1 MPTPPPRLTSP
12 AALAAAAVLAGVGL
26 QAVLPGAALYL
37 AGAGLLAA
45 VAVAVFRPRPPAP
58 APTPL
63 RLLESAVVHARDA
76 LVILEPHP
84 RPGRGRAVVYAN
96 EAFCRLT
103 GYSRDEVLGRSLHF
117 LRGPESD
124 PQTLDAIRAALDE
137 QRSLRVELRNYRKDG
152 TEFWVDL
159 NLVPIPDPAGGPS
172 YWAIIQRDVTDR
184 KAAEAAVRSA
194 NQLLRSIIDAFPGII
209 NAKDAAGRYLVMNRF
224 QADLLGVPPEEAVGK
239 TPADFLG
246 PGYAEAAEA
255 RDREVLAAGRA
266 VQFEEVYPP
275 GPGGRPLVTTKAPLG
290 PETGAAGVVCV
301 SSDVSALKAAQD
313 ALRRSEA
320 LFRGIFE
327 GTSAGVTLTDPSGRF
342 VACNP
347 AFAALVGRSIDEV
360 LTLTPADL
368 THPDDWAVQEPLYD
382 EARAGIRDRHRIHKR
397 YFRPDGSV
405 VWVELSYAAVR
416 GPGGEYEYGLGVSVD
431 VTDRKRLEE
440 HLLQSHKLE
449 AVGQMAGGVAHDFNN
464 ILTAILGKL
473 ALIDLPAGDPNR
485 PHLAA
490 VEQAA
495 ARAAD
500 LTGKLLGYARKNQ
513 LVSAPVHPGDAFA
526 EAVGLIG
533 HALGPRVRVDVRVA
547 DDCGPVR
554 ADPTLLSQV
563 LLNLCLNARDAM
575 PDGGT
580 LTLAADAVEV
590 TEEEAAG
597 LPGEARAGRFVRLR
611 VADTGCGMTDEVR
624 ARIFEPFFTTK
635 GVGKGTGL
643 GLPMAHGIVKQ
654 HRGWVTCESAPG
666 AGTRLDLYLP
676 PADPAPARRS
686 VFRPAAP
693 PPPPEGSRTP
703 FPIPLPGPQVPEP
716 AAGRRTVLVV
726 DDEEMILDV
735 ARAVLEPAGYGV
747 LTAADGVEA
756 VEVFERAHAGIDLVV
771 LDVTMPRLS
780 GRDAF
785 RRLVEIDPGARVL
798 FSTGYSADEIAELN
812 GALGLLGKPYRPH
825 ELLAAVQGALAGTP
839 ARAAG

>member
-1 MPTPPPRLTSP
+1 MPTPPHQPTSRP
-12 AALAAAAVLAGVGL
+12 ALAAAAVLAGVGL
-26 QAVLPGAALYL
+26 QAALPAAAPYL
-37 AGAGLLAA
+37 AGAALLAA
-45 VAVAVFRPRPPAP
+45 AAAVLLRRPAAAP
-58 APTPL
+58 NPL
-63 RLLESAVVHARDA
+63 RLLEAAVVHARDA

-96 EAFCRLT
+96 DAFCRLT
-103 GYSRDEVLGRSLHF
+103 GYTRDEVLGRSLHF

-124 PQTLDAIRAALDE
+124 QKTLDAIRAALDE
-137 QRSLRVELRNYRKDG
+137 QRPLRIELRNYRKDG
-152 TEFWVDL
+152 SEFWVDL
-159 NLVPIPDPAGGPS
+159 NLVPIPDPAGRPAH
-172 YWAIIQRDVTDR
+172 WAIIQRDVTDR
-184 KAAEAAVRSA
+184 KAAEAAVRA
-194 NQLLRSIIDAFPGII
+194 GNQLLRAIIDAFPGII

-224 QADLLGVPPEEAVGK
+224 QADLLGVSAEEAVGK

-246 PGYAEAAEA
+246 PRYAEAAGA
-255 RDREVLAAGRA
+255 WDLEVLAGGRA

-275 GPGGRPLVTTKAPLG
+275 GPRGRPLVTTKAPLG
-290 PETGAAGVVCV
+290 PETGATGVVCV
-301 SSDVSALKAAQD
+301 SSDVGPLKAAQD

-327 GTSAGVTLTDPSGRF
+327 GASAGVTLTDPGGRF

-347 AFAALVGRSIDEV
+347 AFAALVGRPAEALLALS
-360 LTLTPADL
+360 PADV
-368 THPDDWAVQEPLYD
+368 THPDDWAAQTPLMD
-382 EARAGIRDRHRIHKR
+382 EVRAGTRDRYSTTKR
-397 YFRPDGSV
+397 YVRPDGTV
-405 VWVELSYAAVR
+405 VWSELSFAAVR
-416 GPGGEYEYGLGVSVD
+416 DPDGGYEYGLGVSVD

-440 HLLQSHKLE
+440 HLLQAHKLE

-473 ALIDLPAGDPNR
+473 ALIDLPPGDPNR
-485 PHLAA
+485 PHLVA
-490 VEQAA
+490 VERAA

-513 LVSAPVHPGDAFA
+513 LVSAAVHPGDAFA

-580 LTLAADAVEV
+580 LTLAADPVEV
-590 TEEEAAG
+590 TEAEAAG

-676 PADPAPARRS
+676 PADGAAARRPDR
-686 VFRPAAP
+686 RPSP
-693 PPPPEGSRTP
+693 PLADGSRTP
-703 FPIPLPGPQVPEP
+703 CPLPAVPTAPDP
-716 AAGRRTVLVV
+716 ADPARRTVLVV
-726 DDEEMILDV
+726 DDEEMILEI
-735 ARAVLEPAGYGV
+735 ARAVLEPAGFAV
-747 LTAADGVEA
+747 LTAADGAEA
-756 VEVFERAHAGIDLVV
+756 VEVFERTGGVDLVV

-780 GRDAF
+780 GRDAY
-785 RRLVEIDPGARVL
+785 RRLVEIDPAARVL

-825 ELLAAVQGALAGTP
+825 ELLAAVRDALAGSP